1 MIAFITF
8 KRYLSSGN
16 RHPFPWSKLLRVE
29 MSFGYLTRS
38 GWKEMH
44 GLLLL
49 STLHDKL
56 VVIMSDSRLVLMD
69 FYGERKKVSRKKMLA
84 LSTYFRQMLDPF
96 NLASDFSQTL
106 HFKTKQTYFWS
117 TLSMSQL
124 LLLFSTKLVLWHFLS
139 SSLFSVPL
147 QKDLFWSNRF

>member
-1 MIAFITF
+1 
-8 KRYLSSGN
+8 
-16 RHPFPWSKLLRVE
+16 

-96 NLASDFSQTL
+96 NRMGFPQSGGKYDS
-106 HFKTKQTYFWS
+106 
-117 TLSMSQL
+117 
-124 LLLFSTKLVLWHFLS
+124 
-139 SSLFSVPL
+139 P
-147 QKDLFWSNRF
+147 